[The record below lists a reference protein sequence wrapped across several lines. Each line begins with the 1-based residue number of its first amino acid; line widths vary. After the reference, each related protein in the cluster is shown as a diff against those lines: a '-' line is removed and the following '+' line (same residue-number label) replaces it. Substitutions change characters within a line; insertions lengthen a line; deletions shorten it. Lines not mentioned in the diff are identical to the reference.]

1 MHFHFKITKSQCIL
15 IPILVYPKIFVFL
28 NNLFSRSFH
37 SLKFSSQSIFIP
49 KSVLSEIFFMCAFSV
64 VRQSVFVCIYICIKL
79 ISINPFKPNNNE
91 NIDGHVPV
99 NIFQFLIEKG
109 NPDVFYLLCILFPYF
124 KVYYWSECSSRDVFP
139 SARFCVPNL
148 KCLCSSF
155 PGSFLLFR
163 LKKKF

>member
-1 MHFHFKITKSQCIL
+1 M
-15 IPILVYPKIFVFL
+15 Y
-28 NNLFSRSFH
+28 
-37 SLKFSSQSIFIP
+37 
-49 KSVLSEIFFMCAFSV
+49 EIN
-64 VRQSVFVCIYICIKL
+64 Y
-79 ISINPFKPNNNE
+79 INPFKPNNNE

-99 NIFQFLIEKG
+99 NLFQFLIEKG

-163 LKKKF
+163 LKKNFDS